1 MFLVVFLG
9 LFVVLAVVSLLG
21 LTADSRDLRPHNPLQ
36 SRDERREGPFVERLA
51 NTALPPY
58 RRARVRTH

>member
-1 MFLVVFLG
+1 MFIIALLA
-9 LFVVLAVVSLLG
+9 LFVVLAVVSSLG

-36 SRDERREGPFVERLA
+36 SRDDRADGPWPERLA

-58 RRARVRTH
+58 PSARVRH